1 MSIEISFELSDADL
15 EHFKT
20 MMTAAMQKASG
31 LSDEQIIVKA
41 RELVDNMEK
50 ASLPAFVKTRMQSL
64 AALIDAVQD
73 DEWQMPEDEKKDI
86 MMSLAYFSEP
96 EDLVPD
102 DVPVLGYIDDAIMI
116 ELVLQDMS
124 LDLKAYREFCGF
136 RATEEARRGD
146 AAKVNRENW
155 LEGTRSEI
163 RSKMRKTRQSSKKRR
178 FFSRIM

>member
-20 MMTAAMQKASG
+20 MMKAAMQKASG
-31 LSDEQIIVKA
+31 LSDDQIIEKA
-41 RELVDNMEK
+41 RELVGNMEK
-50 ASLPAFVKTRMQSL
+50 ASLPDFVRTRMLSL

-73 DEWQMPEDEKKDI
+73 DEWQMPEDEQKDI

-96 EDLVPD
+96 HDLVPD

-136 RATEEARRGD
+136 RATEEARRGES
-146 AAKVNRENW
+146 AGVNRENW
-155 LEGTRSEI
+155 LAGTRSEI
-163 RSKMRKTRQSSKKRR
+163 RSSMRRARQSSKKRR